1 MILSRFRYL
10 LCVLLLLACSPDYIV
25 ESVDDVVSMSVVDI
39 ISLKSLYQ
47 GSCELITQSI
57 VVEGIIVANDM
68 MGEFGDQ
75 IFIEDST
82 GGVAVACEVDYLDFG
97 YGSYVRVICS
107 GLWISNYGGKIEI
120 GARPSSGDSVDVIDE
135 DNVDLYLV
143 AMGDSSEPTPRSRT
157 ISELSA
163 ADIATLV
170 AIKGLTFIIE
180 DGAEQFCDRDID
192 TGRAVTTYRTAIDSE
207 GHEIRLL
214 FLYSCDYA
222 DVALPTQSVDLC
234 AVVDYISGEFI
245 LRVVNYQIFW

>member
-1 MILSRFRYL
+1 MIFCRFRYL
-10 LCVLLLLACSPDYIV
+10 LSLLAALSCSPNYIV
-25 ESVDDVVSMSVVDI
+25 ESGDDLVSESLVDI

-47 GSCELITQSI
+47 GSCEMITPSF
-57 VVEGIIVANDM
+57 VVEGVIVANDM

-82 GGVAVACEVDYLDFG
+82 GGVTVACEVDYLDFG
-97 YGSYVRVICS
+97 YGSRVRVICS

-135 DNVDLYLV
+135 ESAELYLV
-143 AMGDSSEPTPRSRT
+143 PLDEFEEPIPHTRT
-157 ISELSA
+157 IGELSA
-163 ADIATLV
+163 ADISTLV

-192 TGRAVTTYRTAIDSE
+192 TGRAVTTYRTVIDSE

-234 AVVDYISGEFI
+234 AIVDYINGEFI